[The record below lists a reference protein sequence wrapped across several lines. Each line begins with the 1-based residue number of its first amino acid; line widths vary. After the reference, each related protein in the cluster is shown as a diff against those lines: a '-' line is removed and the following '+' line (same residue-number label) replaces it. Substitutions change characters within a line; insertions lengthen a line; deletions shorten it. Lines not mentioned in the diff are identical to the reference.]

1 MSIPSRIFRN
11 YTNLEMGDIVALGWL
26 SVCSHRLCY
35 VCAIFYCMRYF
46 NKKIRLLSMKKIFT
60 SLLVAFSFLV
70 LACFS
75 GSCKDDDDDKGNT
88 EVLNDKEGTNSN
100 EKTGVVDNGA
110 LVVASYWVSDTK
122 RVYFSQ
128 GNLQF
133 NAVQGTHDVLGGTSE
148 VAGAWRFAENQYDY
162 IGKAN
167 SNISESYDGWIDL
180 FGWGTSGW
188 SSGAT
193 AYQPWSISTSYLDY
207 YPGNNYS
214 HNLTDTYAKADWGV
228 YNAISNG
235 GNTPNK
241 WRTLT
246 MSEWQYLFKNNKWTL
261 GYIKDGEDIQRC
273 FMLIPQGFTA
283 PNGVNVTVISTSLS
297 LSDGYTSGFTT
308 ISYVDNIYTTE
319 QFSSLEKLGVVALPC
334 GGYRDGTTGDVGFGY
349 YWSSSAYSMYS
360 AYGFYF
366 YSTGVVSYYNSY
378 RYYGGSVRLV
388 RDL

>member
-1 MSIPSRIFRN
+1 
-11 YTNLEMGDIVALGWL
+11 
-26 SVCSHRLCY
+26 
-35 VCAIFYCMRYF
+35 
-46 NKKIRLLSMKKIFT
+46 MKKIFT

-193 AYQPWSISTSYLDY
+193 AYQPWSTSTVDSDY
-207 YPGNNYS
+207 YPGESSSNDMTGN
-214 HNLTDTYAKADWGV
+214 YAKADWGV

-235 GNTPNK
+235 GGEPNK

-246 MSEWQYLFKNNKWTL
+246 TSEWQYLFKNNKWTL
-261 GYIKDGEDIQRC
+261 GYVKDGDDSHLC
-273 FMLIPQGFTA
+273 FMLIPEGFIA
-283 PNGVNVTVISTSLS
+283 PSGVEITVISTSLS
-297 LSDGYTSGFTT
+297 LSDGYVSFTES
-308 ISYVDNIYTTE
+308 SYVGNTYTAE
-319 QFSSLEKLGVVALPC
+319 QFASLEKLGVVALPC
-334 GGYRDGTTGDVGFGY
+334 AGWRNGTTVSCVGSFGF
-349 YWSSSAYSMYS
+349 YWSSSVYDTYFVYELGFNSTAVDSQSYVDWS
-360 AYGFYF
+360 YGK
-366 YSTGVVSYYNSY
+366 
-378 RYYGGSVRLV
+378 SVRLIQ
-388 RDL
+388 DL

>member
-1 MSIPSRIFRN
+1 
-11 YTNLEMGDIVALGWL
+11 
-26 SVCSHRLCY
+26 
-35 VCAIFYCMRYF
+35 
-46 NKKIRLLSMKKIFT
+46 MKKIFT

-148 VAGAWRFAENQYDY
+148 VAGTWRFAENQYDY
-162 IGKAN
+162 IGEAN

-235 GNTPNK
+235 GNKPNK

-246 MSEWQYLFKNNKWTL
+246 TSEWQYLFMNNKWTL
-261 GYIKDGEDIQRC
+261 GYVKDGDDSHLC

-283 PNGVNVTVISTSLS
+283 PSGVEVTEISTSLS
-297 LSDGYTSGFTT
+297 LSDGYVSFMESGYAGNT
-308 ISYVDNIYTTE
+308 YTTE
-319 QFSSLEKLGVVALPC
+319 QFASLEKLGVVALPC
-334 GGYRDGTTGDVGFGY
+334 GGCRLGAKVSNVGEGGY
-349 YWSSSAYSMYS
+349 YWSSSAYATNC
-360 AYGFYF
+360 AYEFHFFSTYVDSYQNNYNRYF
-366 YSTGVVSYYNSY
+366 G
-378 RYYGGSVRLV
+378 RSVRLV
-388 RDL
+388 QDF